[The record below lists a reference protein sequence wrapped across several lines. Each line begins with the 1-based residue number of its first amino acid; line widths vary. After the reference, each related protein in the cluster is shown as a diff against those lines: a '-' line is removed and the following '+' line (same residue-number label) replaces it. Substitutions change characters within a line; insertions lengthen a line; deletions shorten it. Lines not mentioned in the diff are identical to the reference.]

1 MTDQQQYLSPDGVG
15 ESPLPDYPGRI
26 TFPHVM
32 TLPMHKRWQAFVNS
46 RANERDADDMRVGVT
61 FIVNANEGQRLLFNY
76 DDVELARM
84 FGKLEV
90 TGPDGKKLTEKTPE
104 DAMPLAVAVWI
115 AKCYR
120 EWENSQLLFRW
131 NGSPHMATPDSAA

>member
-1 MTDQQQYLSPDGVG
+1 MTEQYLSPDGVG
-15 ESPLPDYPGRI
+15 ESPLADYPGRI

-32 TLPMHKRWQAFVNS
+32 TLPMHKRWQTFVNS
-46 RANERDADDMRVGVT
+46 RVDRDPDDPRIGVAFSGAADDD
-61 FIVNANEGQRLLFNY
+61 AGQRLIFQY

-84 FGKLEV
+84 FGKLDV
-90 TGPDGKKLTEKTPE
+90 AGPDGKKITEKTPE
-104 DAMPLAVAVWI
+104 DALPLPVAAWI

-131 NGSPHMATPDSAA
+131 NGAAGVAAPVGPQ

>member
-1 MTDQQQYLSPDGVG
+1 MTDTYLSSDGVG
-15 ESPLPDYPGRI
+15 ESPLADYHGRI

-32 TLPMHKRWQAFVNS
+32 TLPMHKRWQSFVNS
-46 RANERDADDMRVGVT
+46 RAERDADDLRVGIAFNT
-61 FIVNANEGQRLLFNY
+61 TADEAQRLLFNY

-84 FGKLEV
+84 FGKLDV
-90 TGPDGKKLTEKTPE
+90 TGPDGKKITEKTLE

-131 NGSPHMATPDSAA
+131 NGAASVVAPVGSE

>member
-1 MTDQQQYLSPDGVG
+1 MTEQTYLSPDGVG
-15 ESPLPDYPGRI
+15 ESPLADYPGRI
-26 TFPHVM
+26 VFPHVM
-32 TLPMHKRWQAFVNS
+32 TLPMHKRWQAFVN
-46 RANERDADDMRVGVT
+46 ERGQREDEDGPRVGIAFNNT
-61 FIVNANEGQRLLFNY
+61 ADEGQRLVFQY
-76 DDVELARM
+76 GDVELARM

-90 TGPDGKKLTEKTPE
+90 TGPDGKKITEKTAE

-131 NGSPHMATPDSAA
+131 NGAAGVAAPDGTG